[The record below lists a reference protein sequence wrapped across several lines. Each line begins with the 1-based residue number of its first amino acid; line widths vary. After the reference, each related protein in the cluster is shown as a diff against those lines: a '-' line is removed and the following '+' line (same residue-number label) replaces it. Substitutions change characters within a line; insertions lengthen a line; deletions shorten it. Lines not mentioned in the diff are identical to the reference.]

1 MNNREALK
9 KQLQALEALI
19 ELTEKTPE
27 KKIGARQMAERGRA
41 GKAEIAARKGKATKR
56 GRVA

>member
-1 MNNREALK
+1 MNKREDLI
-9 KQLQALEALI
+9 KQMQALEALI

-41 GKAEIAARKGKATKR
+41 GKAGIAARNKGKAPKR
-56 GRVA
+56 GR